1 MQLSGQAGQQG
12 VGKVGGG
19 TAVFEPPADERCERL
34 RLGEPEAQARFGSEG
49 AEECCYGC
57 PGLLVG
63 QLGREGG
70 YFFRVLYR
78 RGVRAAGAPFTGDR
92 TGDTRWH
99 ELRDVEDVG
108 LGADRPVGAPDAD
121 DPVIPGF
128 GEFLER
134 PADGAAPLGA
144 GVRHVSA
151 VLAPPVGAREE
162 IGEESAGGEAEPPV
176 LQQAVGKHGE

>member
-1 MQLSGQAGQQG
+1 M
-12 VGKVGGG
+12 
-19 TAVFEPPADERCERL
+19 FEPPADERCERL
-34 RLGEPEAQARFGSEG
+34 RLGEPEAQARFGSDG
-49 AEECCYGC
+49 AEQCGHGFA
-57 PGLLVG
+57 GLLVD
-63 QLGREGG
+63 LGEGG
-70 YFFRVLYR
+70 YFFRVLYG

-99 ELRDVEDVG
+99 ELREVEDVG
-108 LGADRPVGAPDAD
+108 LGADGPVRAADAD
-121 DPVIPGF
+121 DPVVPGV

-134 PADGAAPLGA
+134 PPDGAAPLGA

-162 IGEESAGGEAEPPV
+162 VGEEAAGGEAEPPV